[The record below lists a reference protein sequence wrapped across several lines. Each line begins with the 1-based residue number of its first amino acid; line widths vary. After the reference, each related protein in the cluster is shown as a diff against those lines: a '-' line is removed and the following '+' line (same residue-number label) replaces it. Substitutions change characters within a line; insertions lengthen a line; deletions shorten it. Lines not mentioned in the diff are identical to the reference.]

1 MLLSLSGYLGRLE
14 RALSFLKT
22 AKLGKCEKIGAGIS
36 KPLLSRVNVLHFAGH
51 TVSIAVIYLCVVEC
65 KQPEML
71 GKQMPV
77 AM

>member
-22 AKLGKCEKIGAGIS
+22 GKLGNCEKIGAGIS
-36 KPLLSRVNVLHFAGH
+36 KSLLSRVNTLYFAGH
-51 TVSIAVIYLCVVEC
+51 AVSIAVIYLCVVEC

-71 GKQMPV
+71 GKQMTV